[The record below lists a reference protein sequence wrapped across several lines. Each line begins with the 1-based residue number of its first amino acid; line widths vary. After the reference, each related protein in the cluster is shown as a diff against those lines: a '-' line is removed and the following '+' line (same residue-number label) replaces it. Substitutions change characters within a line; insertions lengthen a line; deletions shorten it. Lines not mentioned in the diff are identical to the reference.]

1 MKGKRVDSVTY
12 EEIKNYKLSD
22 GNPLPTLIQYLEQ
35 GLKYPDVKLILEIKS
50 HNTDAKNMRAAEACY
65 NAVKNKNMLGQVEFI
80 AFSYDICKKLVELDP
95 NVMVQYLNG
104 DKSPSD
110 VLKDGIR
117 GIDYTSSK
125 LSEAWI
131 NEANELGMTVNVW
144 TVNSTSSMTDFINK
158 GVDLITTD
166 EAATAMS
173 LPAKPFVA
181 SE

>member
-1 MKGKRVDSVTY
+1 
-12 EEIKNYKLSD
+12 
-22 GNPLPTLIQYLEQ
+22 
-35 GLKYPDVKLILEIKS
+35 
-50 HNTDAKNMRAAEACY
+50 
-65 NAVKNKNMLGQVEFI
+65 
-80 AFSYDICKKLVELDP
+80 
-95 NVMVQYLNG
+95 MVQYLNG